1 MAKTD
6 DIQSPDL
13 GDIVVAKNKEDYLV
27 KEDDDWQDMTR
38 PVVRLLECPF
48 SPCVHPETG
57 DKCEH
62 CSKQSWSAANVW
74 SLDGPSTCIGYLMHH
89 GMYSKWHGMD
99 RHTCF
104 DSILSV
110 WNDLKLEYYEDTFAE
125 RQHYRDTLE
134 HIKQSK
140 VIGKA
145 AESVDKSKGNGN
157 KRKKEED
164 QTEDM
169 VSRKEV
175 TDIVMQTLQHVY
187 QEGAGGGDA
196 SSSSS
201 ESPWAKIQ
209 SMPRPPIAAPNSLLD
224 LTADSSAGTRT
235 LSLGAKTVTIPI
247 DKLKLMQDSL
257 QRAEHAIT
265 SSLTVGVEQS
275 NKLAHE
281 RLIVLNAID
290 VISGISG
297 VATAHFG
304 HMGQ

>member
-1 MAKTD
+1 MEKADVLKIP
-6 DIQSPDL
+6 DIA
-13 GDIVVAKNKEDYLV
+13 DIVVAKNKEKYYV
-27 KEDDDWQDMTR
+27 KEEDDRPGMTR
-38 PVVRLLECPF
+38 PVVKLKMCPF
-48 SPCVHPETG
+48 SPCRHPETG
-57 DKCEH
+57 EESER
-62 CSKQSWSAANVW
+62 CSKQSWSGAHVW
-74 SLDGPSTCIGYLMHH
+74 SLDGPNACIGYLMHH

-99 RHTCF
+99 RQTCF

-110 WNDLKLEYYEDTFAE
+110 WNDLKWEYYEDTFAE

-140 VIGKA
+140 VLGKA

-169 VSRKEV
+169 VARKEV
-175 TDIVMQTLQHVY
+175 TDIGMQTLQHVY

-224 LTADSSAGTRT
+224 LTAGSSAGTRT